1 MLKWKESKPCFI
13 IRNTGNVTFYNLN
26 THTVGLRG
34 MAVLT
39 ATWVQVMWT
48 MTNAF
53 YVQIPCI
60 IQSMA
65 IQWQMQSTCKYHED
79 CSLFDNTIPILA
91 NSKRRIISIRQASHC
106 TCCADMEDHAVTQP
120 CSLKCWGEW
129 HWNIWTGLIWGHSQT
144 QLPSDPF
151 KCRVKQQ
158 KVDNNQKSKF
168 YVLH

>member
-1 MLKWKESKPCFI
+1 M
-13 IRNTGNVTFYNLN
+13 T
-26 THTVGLRG
+26 
-34 MAVLT
+34 VLT

-48 MTNAF
+48 MKNVF

-79 CSLFDNTIPILA
+79 CSLFVNTIPIPA
-91 NSKRRIISIRQASHC
+91 NSKRRIISIRQASPC
-106 TCCADMEDHAVTQP
+106 TYCADMEDHAVTQP
-120 CSLKCWGEW
+120 CSLKCWREW

-158 KVDNNQKSKF
+158 KVDNNRKLTTTKNQNFTFCTKPNKQKATLVPACKWLF
-168 YVLH
+168 LQRNPQLTHV